1 MLISLLHPELVL
13 KAIPAIS
20 GSSTLSQFKYLS
32 GVRSSDVAR
41 SLLGFL
47 IDNRIGI
54 ASKDNVI
61 IFSET
66 DRMKTALLALRLGC
80 DIVQIGRVLNWKDFE
95 VFASN
100 VMKELGYRI
109 ETNITFTKPRFQI
122 DVIGIFSNSALV
134 IDCKHWKDSNYSMIS
149 RAAVNQIRRTKL
161 LTEKRVD
168 ISCALPVVL
177 TLHNWTNSVV
187 EGIPVVSI
195 SNLLSF
201 LSYLEDHIVNY
212 EVISV
217 EENKD

>member
-1 MLISLLHPELVL
+1 MHPELVL

-47 IDNRIGI
+47 IENRIGTV
-54 ASKDNVI
+54 SKDNVI

-95 VFASN
+95 AFASN

-134 IDCKHWKDSNYSMIS
+134 IDCKHWKDSNYTMIS
-149 RAAVNQIRRTKL
+149 RAAVNQIRRTRL

-177 TLHNWTNSVV
+177 TLHNCTNSVA

-195 SNLLSF
+195 SNLPSF
-201 LSYLEDHIVNY
+201 LSHLEDHISSY

-217 EENKD
+217 EEKKN

>member
-1 MLISLLHPELVL
+1 MLHPELVL

-20 GSSTLSQFKYLS
+20 GSSTLSKFKYLS

-54 ASKDNVI
+54 ASKDNVM

-80 DIVQIGRVLNWKDFE
+80 DIEQIGRVLNWKDFE
-95 VFASN
+95 AFASN
-100 VMKELGYRI
+100 VMKELGYKI
-109 ETNITFTKPRFQI
+109 KTNITFTKPRFQI

-134 IDCKHWKDSNYSMIS
+134 VDCKHWKYSNYTMIS
-149 RAAVNQIRRTKL
+149 RAAVNQIRRTRL

-168 ISCALPVVL
+168 ISCALPIVL
-177 TLHNWTNSVV
+177 TLHDCSNSIA

-195 SNLLSF
+195 SNLFSF
-201 LSYLEDHIVNY
+201 LSDLEEHIARY
-212 EVISV
+212 EVICMAK
-217 EENKD
+217 NKN

>member
-1 MLISLLHPELVL
+1 MHPELVV
-13 KAIPAIS
+13 KAIPAIA

-47 IDNRIGI
+47 IENSIGTV
-54 ASKDNVI
+54 SKDNVI

-134 IDCKHWKDSNYSMIS
+134 IDCKHWKDSNYTMIS
-149 RAAVNQIRRTKL
+149 RAAVNQIRRTRL

-177 TLHNWTNSVV
+177 TLHNCTNSVA

-201 LSYLEDHIVNY
+201 LSYLEDHIASY
-212 EVISV
+212 KVISV
-217 EENKD
+217 EEDKN

>member
-1 MLISLLHPELVL
+1 MLHPELVL

-54 ASKDNVI
+54 ASKDNGI

-80 DIVQIGRVLNWKDFE
+80 DIEQIGRVLNWKDFE
-95 VFASN
+95 AFASS
-100 VMKELGYRI
+100 VMKDLGYKI

-122 DVIGIFSNSALV
+122 DVIGIFSKNAALV
-134 IDCKHWKDSNYSMIS
+134 VDCKHWKYSNYTMIS

-168 ISCALPVVL
+168 ISSALPIVL
-177 TLHNWTNSVV
+177 TLHDCSNSVA

-195 SNLLSF
+195 SNLFSF
-201 LSYLEDHIVNY
+201 LSDLEGQISRY
-212 EVISV
+212 EVICMAQ
-217 EENKD
+217 NKN

>member
-1 MLISLLHPELVL
+1 MHPELVL

-47 IDNRIGI
+47 IENRIGTV
-54 ASKDNVI
+54 SNDNVI

-95 VFASN
+95 AFASN

-134 IDCKHWKDSNYSMIS
+134 IDCKHWKDSNYTMIS
-149 RAAVNQIRRTKL
+149 RAAVNQIRRTRL

-177 TLHNWTNSVV
+177 TLHNCTNSVA

-195 SNLLSF
+195 SNLPSF
-201 LSYLEDHIVNY
+201 LSHLEDHIASY

-217 EENKD
+217 EEKKN

>member
-1 MLISLLHPELVL
+1 LLISLLHPELVL

-32 GVRSSDVAR
+32 GVRSLDVAR

-47 IDNRIGI
+47 IDNRIGT

-149 RAAVNQIRRTKL
+149 RAALNQIRRTKL

-177 TLHNWTNSVV
+177 TLHNCTNSVV

-201 LSYLEDHIVNY
+201 LSYLEDHIASY